1 MAQTR
6 QKNHGEGNPEAD
18 RVYREGL
25 QKFVRSNKVD
35 QKAREAAKSVGDQ
48 PVARSRARKKK

>member
-1 MAQTR
+1 MSQAR
-6 QKNHGEGNPEAD
+6 QRNYGEGNPEAD

-35 QKAREAAKSVGDQ
+35 QKAREAAKSVGKQ
-48 PVARSRARKKK
+48 PVGRTRARKKK